1 MSGQNRIETQEDSGF
16 IQAIAPD
23 AARRQL
29 KISAALVAALA
40 VATIFVASLGQMQPR
55 YAEPALVKLTVQS
68 PGVMQVQQAHTV
80 KFRVQP
86 GG

>member
-1 MSGQNRIETQEDSGF
+1 MNTQDRIETREESGF

-23 AARRQL
+23 VARRQL

-40 VATIFVASLGQMQPR
+40 IATIFVASLGQMQPR
-55 YAEPALVKLTVQS
+55 YAEPATVKLTVQA
-68 PGVMQVQQAHTV
+68 PGVMQVQQATTV
-80 KFRVQP
+80 KPKVQP